1 MKVAIEQIF
10 DGSIQQV
17 PITGAYDPDKISRGP
32 HVGQYNLGSGEIDKF
47 IGPNP
52 IDIANN
58 GNTQLAIPSS
68 MYSIV
73 KINEDLY
80 WIFGNDAAAASTTRR
95 VQLWTFVPSTNTYT
109 FVGAIILN
117 FPGGGS
123 ATAIST
129 RAALTNYTSGSVSVI
144 SNQVTGSST
153 TWNTGLSVGSRIGFG
168 STNPNQ
174 ISAWYPISNIGS
186 DTSLTISGSLSA
198 SLGTPYVIQD
208 LMILQANSNSNN
220 LFVAKG
226 LRYEDFS
233 IPATNI
239 PTASLTDK
247 VKAVYGLSTVGSSM
261 CGLDI
266 SNFESWTLQR
276 VFVVAQAGPQ
286 FQPLRL
292 GFANFRAPLTSLSAG
307 VQTGSFTT
315 YNQLSTDG
323 FLAPLATV
331 NNGVIG
337 TLSAGVL
344 ANTASMYFYTNPSFG
359 ITGAVYGT
367 PLEYI
372 LNGSSSLFLKT
383 GLAFDAIN
391 NKPGG
396 ANTNLFMQP
405 TASSVT
411 VDDVTGKILMI
422 MGSSGSLYAV
432 DLTSP
437 AGTITASFT
446 PNAVL
451 TASINR
457 RSTVIESML
466 PNTLKNKNAIPH
478 AHVIPGNTPTLSA
491 KDGWMLFNYTSA
503 TTATVNSFTA
513 YPMGADLEY
522 ANVVNNRVICPRI
535 NLGVTPTKYYRVLV
549 NCAKNIGDSKFGVT
563 PDMYKL
569 QYRTSGISNNSG
581 SWIDVRQDGNLY
593 QVTPS
598 NEIQFAFQFRT
609 MGSMML
615 PARVLSLVLLY
626 EDQESIASFYRWNIA
641 DFNPANGT
649 FAWIQINLS
658 PITHKYIIEI
668 YRFQDDLL
676 LLSQDTNG
684 TTNGIFEYWNGEAWV
699 TGLGNNIIGTRRR
712 FVPTRLIP
720 KDTNVYAKLLLI

>member
-17 PITGAYDPDKISRGP
+17 PITGVYDPDKINRGP
-32 HVGQYNLGSGEIDKF
+32 HVGQYNLGSGEVDKF

-109 FVGAIILN
+109 FVGAITLN

-129 RAALTNYTSGSVSVI
+129 RAVLANYTTGSI
-144 SNQVTGSST
+144 SAIGNQITGSST
-153 TWNTGLSVGSRIGFG
+153 TWNTGLSAGSRIGFG
-168 STNPNQ
+168 NTDPIQ
-174 ISAWYPISNIGS
+174 IVSWYQIHSINS
-186 DTSLTISGSLSA
+186 DTSITITGSLSA

-208 LMILQANSNSNN
+208 LMILQAQSNSNN

-226 LRYEDFS
+226 LRYEDFK

-239 PTASLTDK
+239 PAAGTIDK
-247 VKAVYGLSTVGSSM
+247 IKAVYGLSTAGGAI
-261 CGLDI
+261 CGTDF
-266 SNFESWTLQR
+266 SNFQSWTTQSAYI
-276 VFVVAQAGPQ
+276 VAQAGPQ

-292 GFANFRAPLTSLSAG
+292 GFTNFRAPLTSLSAG

-315 YNQLSTDG
+315 YDQSSG
-323 FLAPLATV
+323 SLAPLATQ

-337 TLSAGVL
+337 TLPTGRL
-344 ANTASMYFYTNPSFG
+344 ANTASIYFYTTPGFG
-359 ITGAVYGT
+359 IGGGVYGT

-372 LNGSSSLFLKT
+372 LNGSSSLFINIEL
-383 GLAFDAIN
+383 GLSATD

-396 ANTNLFMQP
+396 VNTNVSTGNF
-405 TASSVT
+405 TSVT
-411 VDDVTGKILMI
+411 IDEITGKILMI
-422 MGSSGSLYAV
+422 VGSGSLYAT
-432 DLTSP
+432 DLISTTGIPRDIYNITS
-437 AGTITASFT
+437 SF
-446 PNAVL
+446 
-451 TASINR
+451 NR
-457 RSTVIESML
+457 RSPVITSQL
-466 PNTLKNKNAIPH
+466 PNILKNKNSTPF
-478 AHVIPGNTPTLSA
+478 AHIIPGNSPTLSA
-491 KDGWMLFNYTSA
+491 KDGWMFFNYTSA
-503 TTATVNSFTA
+503 TTTTVNSFTA
-513 YPMGADLEY
+513 YPMAADLEY
-522 ANVVNNRVICPRI
+522 TNVVTNRIICPRI
-535 NLGVTPTKYYRVLV
+535 NLGIIPTKYYRVLI

-581 SWIDVRQDGNLY
+581 SWIDARQDGNLY

-598 NEIQFAFQFRT
+598 SEIQFAFQFRT

-615 PARVLSLVLLY
+615 PARVLSLALLY
-626 EDQESIASFYRWNIA
+626 EDQESIASFYRWNVNDSNI
-641 DFNPANGT
+641 NNGT
-649 FAWIQINLS
+649 FAWIQVDLYNS
-658 PITHKYIIEI
+658 PHQYVIEV
-668 YRFQDDLL
+668 YRFQDDKLL
-676 LLSQDTNG
+676 LTQDSKG
-684 TTNGIFEYWNGEAWV
+684 TSNGIFEYWNGEAWV

-720 KDTNVYAKLLLI
+720 RDTNVYAKLLLI